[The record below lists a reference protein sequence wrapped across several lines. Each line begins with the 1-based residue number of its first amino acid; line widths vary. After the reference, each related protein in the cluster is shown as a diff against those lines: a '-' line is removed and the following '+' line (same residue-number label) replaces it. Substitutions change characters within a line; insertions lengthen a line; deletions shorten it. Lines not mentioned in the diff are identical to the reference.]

1 LFDYWPAPIV
11 AVEVQAE
18 SRPLPARLA
27 GFEEAKNHCPHPGGF
42 VQRVVVILSFMLMFL
57 LGLPA
62 AAQTQQTI
70 RVKCGG
76 PGFTDSK
83 GHVWSADTGFNG
95 GQVSAAQGSVSGT
108 PDQALYEHGRWST
121 SNTPPLIY
129 TFPVVDG
136 AYQVNLYFAE
146 MSPAEEHTGARVF
159 DVKLQGNTVFRDL
172 DIFAAVGANKALVKS
187 TDIAVTNGSVLI
199 EFDNITDHAKI
210 EAIEILPNAAAAGP
224 QMRLNF
230 AYPDGTPVAGTLNYT
245 VATSLIKLGGSNP
258 LTNGQATC
266 ILFTSPQ
273 VMGLVG
279 QFQLTLSL
287 TDSAG
292 HTLWQVGMTMDPTT
306 VNIASVQSSSL
317 NVVVQKL

>member
-1 LFDYWPAPIV
+1 LFDHLPPPIV
-11 AVEVQAE
+11 AVEVQAD
-18 SRPLPARLA
+18 SSPLSAALPDLKNRRIAARVP
-27 GFEEAKNHCPHPGGF
+27 EDF
-42 VQRVVVILSFMLMFL
+42 VSKVIAILSFLFL
-57 LGLPA
+57 LCLPA
-62 AAQTQQTI
+62 SAQTQQPI

-83 GHVWSADTGFNG
+83 GHVWSADSGFNG
-95 GQVSAAQGSVSGT
+95 GQLSVSQGSVAKTSD
-108 PDQALYEHGRWST
+108 PALYQHGRWST

-129 TFPVVDG
+129 TFPVIDG

-159 DVKLQGNTVFRDL
+159 NIKLQGNTVFQDL
-172 DIFAAVGANKALVKS
+172 DIFAAVGANTALVKS
-187 TDIAVTNGSVLI
+187 ADIAVTNGAVQI
-199 EFDNITDHAKI
+199 EFDNIADHAKI
-210 EAIEILPNAAAAGP
+210 EGIEILPNAATSGP
-224 QMRLNF
+224 QMHLNF

-245 VATSLIKLGGSNP
+245 VATSLLKLGGSNP
-258 LTNGQATC
+258 LTNGEATC

-279 QFQLTLSL
+279 QFQLNLSL

-306 VNIASVQSSSL
+306 VNLASVQSSSL
-317 NVVVQKL
+317 SVVVQKL

>member
-1 LFDYWPAPIV
+1 
-11 AVEVQAE
+11 
-18 SRPLPARLA
+18 LPDLKNIRIAARIP
-27 GFEEAKNHCPHPGGF
+27 EDF
-42 VQRVVVILSFMLMFL
+42 VSKVITILSFVFL
-57 LGLPA
+57 LCLPA
-62 AAQTQQTI
+62 AAQTQQPI

-95 GQVSAAQGSVSGT
+95 GQLSVAQGTVNGT

-121 SNTPPLIY
+121 SNTPPLVY
-129 TFPVVDG
+129 TFPVIDG

-146 MSPAEEHTGARVF
+146 MSPAEEHVGGRVF
-159 DVKLQGNTVFRDL
+159 NVKLQGNTVFHDL
-172 DIFAAVGANKALVKS
+172 DIFAAVGANTALVKS
-187 TDIAVTNGSVLI
+187 TEIAVTNGAVQI
-199 EFDNITDHAKI
+199 EFDNVTDHAKI
-210 EAIEILPNAAAAGP
+210 EAIEILPNAAASGP
-224 QMRLNF
+224 QMHLHF
-230 AYPDGTPVAGTLNYT
+230 AYPDGTPVTGTLNYT
-245 VATSLIKLGGSNP
+245 VATSLLKLGGSNP

-279 QFQLTLSL
+279 QFQLNLSL

-317 NVVVQKL
+317 SVVVQKL

>member
-1 LFDYWPAPIV
+1 VSKLV
-11 AVEVQAE
+11 A
-18 SRPLPARLA
+18 
-27 GFEEAKNHCPHPGGF
+27 
-42 VQRVVVILSFMLMFL
+42 ILSFLFLMC
-57 LGLPA
+57 LPA
-62 AAQTQQTI
+62 AAQTQQPI

-83 GHVWSADTGFNG
+83 GRVWSADTGFNG
-95 GQVSAAQGSVSGT
+95 GQLSVAQGTVNGT
-108 PDQALYEHGRWST
+108 SDQALYEHGRWST

-129 TFPVVDG
+129 TFPVIDG

-146 MSPAEEHTGARVF
+146 MSPAEEHTGGRVF
-159 DVKLQGNTVFRDL
+159 NVKLQGNTVFQNL
-172 DIFAAVGANKALVKS
+172 DIFATVGANTALVKS
-187 TDIAVTNGSVLI
+187 GEIAVTNGAVQI
-199 EFDNITDHAKI
+199 EFDNIADHAKI
-210 EAIEILPNAAAAGP
+210 EAIEIIPNAAASGP
-224 QMRLNF
+224 QMHLNF

-245 VATSLIKLGGSNP
+245 VATSLLKLGGSNP

-279 QFQLTLSL
+279 QFQLNLSL

-306 VNIASVQSSSL
+306 VNFASVQSSSL

>member
-1 LFDYWPAPIV
+1 
-11 AVEVQAE
+11 
-18 SRPLPARLA
+18 LPNLKNIRIAARIP
-27 GFEEAKNHCPHPGGF
+27 EDF
-42 VQRVVVILSFMLMFL
+42 VSKLIAILSFLFL
-57 LGLPA
+57 VCLPA
-62 AAQTQQTI
+62 AAQTQQPI

-95 GQVSAAQGSVSGT
+95 GQLSVAQGTVNGT

-129 TFPVVDG
+129 TFPVIDG

-146 MSPAEEHTGARVF
+146 MTPAEEHTGGRVF
-159 DVKLQGNTVFRDL
+159 NVKLQGNTVFQNL
-172 DIFAAVGANKALVKS
+172 DIFAAVGANTALVKG
-187 TDIAVTNGSVLI
+187 TEVAVTNGAVQI
-199 EFDNITDHAKI
+199 EFDNIADHAKI
-210 EAIEILPNAAAAGP
+210 EGIEILPNAGP
-224 QMRLNF
+224 QMQLKF
-230 AYPDGTPVAGTLNYT
+230 AYPDGTPVAGTLNYS
-245 VATSLIKLGGSNP
+245 VATSLLKLGGSNP

-273 VMGLVG
+273 VMGLIG
-279 QFQLTLSL
+279 QFQLNLSL

-306 VNIASVQSSSL
+306 VNFASVQSSSL

>member
-1 LFDYWPAPIV
+1 VSKVI
-11 AVEVQAE
+11 
-18 SRPLPARLA
+18 S
-27 GFEEAKNHCPHPGGF
+27 
-42 VQRVVVILSFMLMFL
+42 ILSLMFL
-57 LGLPA
+57 LALPA
-62 AAQTQQTI
+62 AAQTQQPI

-83 GHVWSADTGFNG
+83 GHLWSADTGFNG
-95 GQVSAAQGSVSGT
+95 GQLSVAQGTVNGT
-108 PDQALYEHGRWST
+108 SDQALYEHGRWSP
-121 SNTPPLIY
+121 SNNPPLIY

-159 DVKLQGNTVFRDL
+159 NVKLQGNTLIHNL
-172 DIFAAVGANKALVKS
+172 DIFAAVGANTPLVK
-187 TDIAVTNGSVLI
+187 TADIAVTNGAVQI

-210 EAIEILPNAAAAGP
+210 EAIEILPNAAASGP
-224 QMRLNF
+224 QMHLNF
-230 AYPDGTPVAGTLNYT
+230 AYPDGTPVSGTLNYT
-245 VATSLIKLGGSNP
+245 VGNSLLKLGGSNP

-273 VMGLVG
+273 VMGLIG
-279 QFQLTLSL
+279 QFQLNLSL

-306 VNIASVQSSSL
+306 VNFASVQSSSL